1 MDWGSWFAMGGYGG
15 YVWSAYAIAGVVLLL
30 NVCLPLR
37 SLRRIRRQEQKKKS
51 R

>member
-15 YVWSAYAIAGVVLLL
+15 YVWPAYAIAGVVLLL
-30 NVCLPLR
+30 NAYLPLR
-37 SLRRIRRQEQKKKS
+37 ALRRIRRQEQEKKP